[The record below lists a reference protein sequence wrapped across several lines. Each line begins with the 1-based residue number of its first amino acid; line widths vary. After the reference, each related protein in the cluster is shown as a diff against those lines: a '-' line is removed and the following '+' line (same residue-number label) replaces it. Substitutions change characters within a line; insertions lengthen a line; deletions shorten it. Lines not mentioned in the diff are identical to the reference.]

1 MFNMTTPNTYNFNPF
16 IPRDSRGGLLPV
28 VNATAREVGA
38 NIKAS
43 KALVSVNLATGVL
56 DGTEGGKPWQSA
68 LYNHLDTRHLQRWI
82 GTAKAIPA
90 PEKVEPT
97 VRRQQVSNLLKKF
110 DGLFKYWGQRYPRG
124 NTIGAHLWSDDIAQ
138 AARLAFY
145 ESFTPHC
152 DRGSE
157 YCNTEEKGQ
166 ILAAHTPTGK
176 LKRSMQP
183 VVAPSGVVFGKR
195 LKPVLKVKKT
205 FAPSCQKSAVY
216 ALKAAKF
223 AAMRAADEY
232 RKHGIRET
240 AFSSGDLLDGESI
253 DDYIGRIGANPLTYA
268 NELGVSSP
276 WLDRTLEALSETL
289 DKRSMQDSVGHA
301 VNVEGRLG
309 PAMEIAN
316 RKGLVEP
323 LLLNMAGLTWVE
335 IADLKGIPFKTLES
349 RLTRFRQS
357 VQRLQPRA

>member
-1 MFNMTTPNTYNFNPF
+1 MFSMNTHNTYNFNPF
-16 IPRDSRGGLLPV
+16 IPRDSRGRLLPA
-28 VNATAREVGA
+28 VNATAREVRA

-43 KALVSVNLATGVL
+43 KALVDVNLATGIL
-56 DGTEGGKPWQSA
+56 DGSEGEKPWRSA
-68 LYNHLDTRHLQRWI
+68 LYNHLDTRHMQRWI
-82 GTAKAIPA
+82 GASKAIPV
-90 PEKVEPT
+90 PVKVEPT
-97 VRRQQVSNLLKKF
+97 VRRQQVSDLLERF
-110 DGLFKYWGQRYPRG
+110 DGLFRYWGQRYPRG
-124 NTIGAHLWSDDIAQ
+124 NAIGAHLWSDDIAQ

-145 ESFTPHC
+145 ESFSPHC
-152 DRGSE
+152 DKGSE
-157 YCNTEEKGQ
+157 ACNTEEKGQ
-166 ILAAHTPTGK
+166 ILAARTPTGK

-232 RKHGIRET
+232 RKHGLRET
-240 AFSSGDLLDGESI
+240 AFSSGNLLDGESI
-253 DDYIGRIGANPLTYA
+253 DDYIGRIGENPITYA
-268 NELGVSSP
+268 NELGISSP
-276 WLDRTLEALSETL
+276 WMDRTLEALSETL
-289 DKRSMQDSVGHA
+289 DKRSIQDSVGHA
-301 VNVEGRLG
+301 VHIEGRLG
-309 PAMEIAN
+309 PAMEMAN

-323 LLLNMAGLTWVE
+323 LLLNMAGLSWVE
-335 IADLKGIPFKTLES
+335 VAGLKGIPFKTLES